1 MKEQR
6 AKRKEQREFK
16 IQNSKFKIAIKR
28 EQREIIH
35 YAEREQLREVLVAC
49 QNCLRLVIAAK

>member
-1 MKEQR
+1 M
-6 AKRKEQREFK
+6 KEQREFK